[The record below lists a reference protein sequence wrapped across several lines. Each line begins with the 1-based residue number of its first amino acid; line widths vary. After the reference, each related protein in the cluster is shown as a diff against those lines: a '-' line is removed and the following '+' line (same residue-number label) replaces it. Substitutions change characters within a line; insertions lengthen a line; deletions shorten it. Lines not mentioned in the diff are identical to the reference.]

1 MKRNILVAFCILA
14 LCSLPL
20 LANTVTVNASP
31 TSGYIRTDW
40 FLQTTKTIDG
50 NWTSDTEWTDG
61 EPTVVSGN
69 MTFRSVWEQ
78 AGDVYTQFVIE
89 YFTDTTNDTGDYWQM
104 CMDKADA
111 GGTALSDANFRI
123 DIVGHTNLTVYQGGA
138 SGWTELPSAKSDIQW
153 ANSISA
159 SPNSS
164 TPHWI
169 LEIRILKSAGTMM
182 MDATWGVRVA
192 AYDANTSTL
201 VSWPPGA
208 ARDVPDQWATQTYQM
223 AAYPEALTITAVIL
237 LSSAA
242 VIVGFY
248 WLRKR
253 PKTESYSA
261 GKISYTR

>member
-20 LANTVTVNASP
+20 LANTVTVNAAP
-31 TSGYIRTDW
+31 ASGYTRTDW
-40 FLQTTKTIDG
+40 YLQITKTIDG
-50 NWTSDTEWTDG
+50 TWTNDTEWTDG
-61 EPTVVSGN
+61 EPTLISGN
-69 MTFRSVWEQ
+69 VTFRSVWDM
-78 AGDVYTQFVIE
+78 GVYTQFVIE
-89 YFTDTTNDTGDYWQM
+89 FFTDTTNDTGDYWQM
-104 CMDKADA
+104 CIDKADA

-138 SGWTELPSAKSDIQW
+138 SGWTEFPSAKSDVEW

-159 SPNSS
+159 SPMNS

-169 LEIRILKSAGTMM
+169 LEIRVLKNAGAQMM
-182 MDATWGVRVA
+182 NEVWGLRVA
-192 AYDANTSTL
+192 CFDASNAAAG
-201 VSWPPGA
+201 VQAWPPNSS
-208 ARDVPDQWATQTYQM
+208 RDVPDQWGTQTYQM